1 MSHLNVLFSSR
12 LALSVLKLML
22 VKSWSLA
29 LAMEALAMGTPSTV
43 VPLVLTI
50 AGVAEGTAAK
60 AE

>member
-1 MSHLNVLFSSR
+1 MLFSSR